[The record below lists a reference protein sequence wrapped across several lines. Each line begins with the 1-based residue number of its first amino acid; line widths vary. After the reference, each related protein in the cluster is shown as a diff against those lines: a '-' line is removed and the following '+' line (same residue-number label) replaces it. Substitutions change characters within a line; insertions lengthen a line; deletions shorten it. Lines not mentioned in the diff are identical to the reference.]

1 MLGLPSIDGRFR
13 VTAGGGEV
21 GPALQRRSTS
31 PQPAAP
37 SAPSL
42 CRSITV
48 PTSKANRLRSL
59 APPLIQGSSTLQ
71 AVILPANK
79 DKNSGCRRKIQ
90 ADRTPCQLLLFAA
103 QSRKFLAD
111 STKFLFGIGNFFHND
126 YPLQIVQI
134 YTPWVNL
141 RTVVES
147 DV

>member
-111 STKFLFGIGNFFHND
+111 STKFLFGIVLH
-126 YPLQIVQI
+126 
-134 YTPWVNL
+134 
-141 RTVVES
+141 ES
-147 DV
+147 EKI